1 MVRWTRNGSAIELTP
16 AQQVSPGMWNK
27 LYALVALA
35 REKAQKPYW
44 IYAGTLSVYDV
55 TNRVIEV
62 KAIEDSHTIGEIIL
76 SKGVK

>member
-1 MVRWTRNGSAIELTP
+1 
-16 AQQVSPGMWNK
+16 MWNK

-44 IYAGTLSVYDV
+44 IYVGTLSVYDV
-55 TNRVIEV
+55 TTRVIEAR
-62 KAIEDSHTIGEIIL
+62 AIEYGQTLGEIIL

>member
-35 REKAQKPYW
+35 REKAHKSYW
-44 IYAGTLSVYDV
+44 IYSGTLSVYDA
-55 TNRVIEV
+55 TNRVVEA
-62 KAIEDSHTIGEIIL
+62 KAIEDGHTLGELIL
-76 SKGVK
+76 AKKG